1 MRTIFMETT
10 KISPEKTIA
19 QIQELLSK
27 HGVKNVMLQYDGFG
41 NISAMSF
48 TLIDSQ
54 VPYLLPARHESLI
67 KLAEREKLRYLKS
80 NDEDQA
86 RRIAWRQVFRW
97 IEAQIA
103 MIEIGMVEMQEVFLP
118 YMMVDEYRT
127 IFQLYKDNGL
137 KLLKERVNE

>member
-1 MRTIFMETT
+1 METT

-27 HGVKNVMLQYDGFG
+27 HGVKNVMLQYDDLG

-48 TLIDSQ
+48 TLINGQ
-54 VPYLLPARHESLI
+54 VPYLLPARHLSLI
-67 KLAEREKLRYLKS
+67 ELSKRERLKYLKS
-80 NDEDQA
+80 NDYDQA

-118 YMMVDEYRT
+118 YMMVDDKRT
-127 IFQLYKDNGL
+127 VFQLYKDNGL
-137 KLLKERVNE
+137 KLLKEK